1 MNEVA
6 SGEYIDLHT
15 HSTASDG
22 TDAPARVLELAAALG
37 LKAVALTDH
46 DTVAGLAEFLAAGEA
61 HPEIEAVPGVEISCS
76 YSCREIHLV
85 GLFVDHRSAVLTDFL
100 EQRRKDRVRRN
111 REMMEKLRTL
121 GFELSWDD
129 PEFAAGETGN
139 IGRPH
144 FARALMRRYGFPS
157 LAAVFEKL
165 LGHSRPAF
173 VPRQLPDPAAAIAAI
188 HDSGGIAVWAHPIY
202 RDRAER
208 AWLRR
213 GLRRFTGWGRD
224 AVEGYYSLFG
234 PNETSLVKELAAV
247 YGAASSGGSDYHGGN
262 STVALG
268 TGAGGLRVPAELL
281 TELKR
286 RRAASN

>member
-1 MNEVA
+1 MN
-6 SGEYIDLHT
+6 GEYIDLHT

-22 TDAPARVLELAAALG
+22 TDAPAQVLELAAALG

-46 DTVAGLAEFLAAGEA
+46 DTVGGLAEFLAAGEK
-61 HPEIEAVPGVEISCS
+61 HTDIEAVPGVEISCS

-85 GLFVDHRSAVLTDFL
+85 GLFVDHRSEALTRFL
-100 EQRRKDRVRRN
+100 EQRREDRVRRN
-111 REMMEKLRTL
+111 REMMAKLRSL

-129 PEFAAGETGN
+129 PEFSAGETGN
-139 IGRPH
+139 VGRPH
-144 FARALMRRYGFPS
+144 FARALMRRYGFS
-157 LAAVFEKL
+157 SMAAVFEKL

-173 VPRQLPDPAAAIAAI
+173 VPRQLPNPAEAIAAV
-188 HDSGGIAVWAHPIY
+188 HSAGGIAVWAHPIY

-208 AWLRR
+208 AWLKR
-213 GLRRFTGWGRD
+213 GLHRFTEWGLD

-234 PNETSLVKELAAV
+234 PNETALVKELAAT
-247 YGAASSGGSDYHGGN
+247 YGAALSGGSDYHGGN

-286 RRAASN
+286 RRDDLRAKAN

>member
-1 MNEVA
+1 M
-6 SGEYIDLHT
+6 HT

-22 TDAPARVLELAAALG
+22 TDAPARILELAAELG

-46 DTVAGLAEFLAAGEA
+46 DTTSGLPEFIDAGDRL
-61 HPEIEAVPGVEISCS
+61 PEIIAVPGVEISCS
-76 YSCREIHLV
+76 YSNREIHLV
-85 GLFVDHRSAVLTDFL
+85 GLFVDCHSAELGNFL
-100 EQRRKDRVRRN
+100 ALRREDRMRRN
-111 REMMEKLRTL
+111 AAMMEKLKSL
-121 GFELSWDD
+121 GFGLSWDD
-129 PEFAAGETGN
+129 PEFAVPDPGN

-144 FARALMRRYGFPS
+144 FARALVRRYGFS
-157 LAAVFEKL
+157 SMTTVFEKL

-173 VPRQLPDPAAAIAAI
+173 VPRQLPTPAAAIAAV
-188 HDSGGIAVWAHPIY
+188 HSAGGVAVWAHPIY

-213 GLRRFTGWGRD
+213 GLRRFTEWGLD

-234 PNETSLVKELAAV
+234 PNETALVKELAAV
-247 YGAASSGGSDYHGGN
+247 YGAAISGGSDYHGGN

-281 TELKR
+281 AELKKR
-286 RRAASN
+286 RESSSPE

>member
-1 MNEVA
+1 MN
-6 SGEYIDLHT
+6 GEYIDLHT

-22 TDAPARVLELAAALG
+22 TDAPARVLALAAELG

-46 DTVAGLAEFLAAGEA
+46 DTVAGLAEFLDAGEK
-61 HPEIEAVPGVEISCS
+61 HHGIEAVPGVEISCS

-85 GLFVDHRSAVLTDFL
+85 GLFVDHRSAELMRFL
-100 EQRRKDRVRRN
+100 EQRREARVQRN
-111 REMMEKLRTL
+111 RAMMEKLRTL
-121 GFELSWDD
+121 GFELSWND

-144 FARALMRRYGFPS
+144 FARALMRRYGFS
-157 LAAVFEKL
+157 SMAAVFEKL

-173 VPRQLPDPAAAIAAI
+173 VPRQLPNPAQAIEAVHAA
-188 HDSGGIAVWAHPIY
+188 GGIAVWAHPIY

-208 AWLRR
+208 AWLKR
-213 GLRRFTGWGRD
+213 GLRKFTEWGLD

-234 PNETSLVKELAAV
+234 QNETALVTDLAAV
-247 YGAASSGGSDYHGGN
+247 YGVALSGGSDYHGDN

-268 TGAGGLRVPAELL
+268 TGAGGLRVPAGLL

-286 RRAASN
+286 RRRENTN

>member
-1 MNEVA
+1 M

-22 TDAPARVLELAAALG
+22 TDAPARIVELAAELG

-46 DTVAGLAEFLAAGEA
+46 DTTAGLPEFIAAGA
-61 HPEIEAVPGVEISCS
+61 RHPEIVAVPGVEISCS
-76 YSCREIHLV
+76 YSNREIHLL
-85 GLFVDHRSAVLTDFL
+85 GLFVDCASSELKDFL
-100 EQRRKDRVRRN
+100 ALRREDRMRRN
-111 REMMEKLRTL
+111 AAMMEKLGSL
-121 GFELSWDD
+121 GFGLSWDD
-129 PEFAAGETGN
+129 PEFAVPDPGN

-144 FARALMRRYGFPS
+144 FARALMRRYGFS
-157 LAAVFEKL
+157 SMATVFEKL

-173 VPRQLPDPAAAIAAI
+173 VPRHLPSPAAAIAAV
-188 HDSGGIAVWAHPIY
+188 HSAGGVVVWAHPIY

-213 GLRRFTGWGRD
+213 GLRRFTEWGLD

-234 PNETSLVKELAAV
+234 PNETALVRELAAEF
-247 YGAASSGGSDYHGGN
+247 GAALSGGSDYHGEN
-262 STVALG
+262 STVAMG

-281 TELKR
+281 PPLEKR
-286 RRAASN
+286 RRQRSADN

>member
-22 TDAPARVLELAAALG
+22 TDAPAQVLELAAALG

-46 DTVAGLAEFLAAGEA
+46 DTVAGLAEFLAAGKA

-85 GLFVDHRSAVLTDFL
+85 GLFVDHRSAALTDFL

-129 PEFAAGETGN
+129 PEFAAGESGN

-173 VPRQLPDPAAAIAAI
+173 VPRQLPDPAAAIAAV
-188 HDSGGIAVWAHPIY
+188 HASGGIAVWAHPIY

-213 GLRRFTGWGRD
+213 GLRRFTGWGLD

-234 PNETSLVKELAAV
+234 PNETALVKEFAAI
-247 YGAASSGGSDYHGGN
+247 YGAAISGGSDYHGGN

-286 RRAASN
+286 RRAGSN

>member
-1 MNEVA
+1 M

-22 TDAPARVLELAAALG
+22 TDAPARIVELAVGLG

-46 DTVAGLAEFLAAGEA
+46 DTMAGLPEFIAAGA
-61 HPEIEAVPGVEISCS
+61 RHPELIVVPGVEISCS
-76 YSCREIHLV
+76 YSNREIHLL
-85 GLFVDHRSAVLTDFL
+85 GLFVDCGSAELGDFL
-100 EQRRKDRVRRN
+100 AIRRKDRMLRN
-111 REMMEKLRTL
+111 AAMMEKLKTL
-121 GFELSWDD
+121 GFGLSWDD
-129 PEFAAGETGN
+129 PEFVVPDPGN

-144 FARALMRRYGFPS
+144 FARALMRRYGFS
-157 LAAVFEKL
+157 SMAAVFDKL

-173 VPRQLPDPAAAIAAI
+173 VPRRLPSPAAAIEAVHSA
-188 HDSGGIAVWAHPIY
+188 GGVAVWAHPIY

-213 GLRRFTGWGRD
+213 GLRRFTAWGLD

-234 PNETSLVKELAAV
+234 PNETALVGELAAE
-247 YGAASSGGSDYHGGN
+247 YGAALSGGSDYHGEN

-281 TELKR
+281 PSLEKR
-286 RRAASN
+286 RATKVDG

>member
-1 MNEVA
+1 M

-22 TDAPARVLELAAALG
+22 TDAPARIVELAAELG

-46 DTVAGLAEFLAAGEA
+46 DTTAGLPEFVAAA
-61 HPEIEAVPGVEISCS
+61 VRHPEITAVPGVEISCS
-76 YSCREIHLV
+76 YSNREIHML
-85 GLFVDHRSAVLTDFL
+85 GLFVDCASPELKDFL
-100 EQRRKDRVRRN
+100 ALRREDRMRRN
-111 REMMEKLRTL
+111 AAMMEKLRSL
-121 GFELSWDD
+121 GFGLSWDD
-129 PEFAAGETGN
+129 PEFAVPDPGN

-144 FARALMRRYGFPS
+144 FARALMRRYGFS
-157 LAAVFEKL
+157 SMAAVFEKL

-173 VPRQLPDPAAAIAAI
+173 VPRQLPSPAAAIEAVHSA
-188 HDSGGIAVWAHPIY
+188 GGVAVWAHPIY
-202 RDRAER
+202 RDRSER

-213 GLRRFTGWGRD
+213 GLRRFTDWGLD

-234 PNETSLVKELAAV
+234 PNETALVGELAAEF
-247 YGAASSGGSDYHGGN
+247 GAALSGGSDYHGEN

-281 TELKR
+281 PPLEKR
-286 RRAASN
+286 RRQRSADN

>member
-1 MNEVA
+1 M
-6 SGEYIDLHT
+6 SGYMDLHT

-22 TDAPARVLELAAALG
+22 TDAPARVLELAAGLG

-46 DTVAGLAEFLAAGEA
+46 DTVAGLEEFIAAGKR

-85 GLFVDHRSAVLTDFL
+85 GLFVDHRSVELTNFL
-100 EQRRKDRVRRN
+100 EQRREDRVRRN
-111 REMMEKLRTL
+111 REMMERLRSL

-129 PEFAAGETGN
+129 PEFSAGENGN

-144 FARALMRRYGFPS
+144 FARALMRRYGFSS
-157 LAAVFEKL
+157 LAVVFEKL

-173 VPRQLPDPAAAIAAI
+173 VPRQLPNPAAAIAAV
-188 HDSGGIAVWAHPIY
+188 HAAGGVAVWAHPIY
-202 RDRAER
+202 RERAER

-213 GLRRFTGWGRD
+213 GLRRFSEWGLD
-224 AVEGYYSLFG
+224 AVEGYYSQFG
-234 PNETSLVKELAAV
+234 PNETALVKELAAL
-247 YGAASSGGSDYHGGN
+247 YGAAISGGSDYHGGN

-286 RRAASN
+286 KRAAAN

>member
-1 MNEVA
+1 VN
-6 SGEYIDLHT
+6 GKYIDLHT

-22 TDAPARVLELAAALG
+22 TDSPARVLELAAELG

-46 DTVAGLAEFLAAGEA
+46 DTVAGLPEFLAAGER

-85 GLFVDHRSAVLTDFL
+85 GLFVDHRSADLTEFL
-100 EQRRKDRVRRN
+100 ERRREDRIRRN
-111 REMMEKLRTL
+111 CAMMEKLRTL

-129 PEFAAGETGN
+129 PEFAAGADGN

-144 FARALMRRYGFPS
+144 FARALMRRYGFS
-157 LAAVFEKL
+157 SMAAVFEKL

-173 VPRQLPDPAAAIAAI
+173 VPRQLPSPAQAIEVLHSA
-188 HDSGGIAVWAHPIY
+188 GGVAVWAHPIY
-202 RDRAER
+202 RDRSER

-213 GLRRFTGWGRD
+213 GLRRFTEWKLD

-234 PNETSLVKELAAV
+234 PNETALVTELAAAF
-247 YGAASSGGSDYHGGN
+247 GAALSGGSDYHGGN

-281 TELKR
+281 TGLKAR
-286 RRAASN
+286 RSSLPR

>member
-1 MNEVA
+1 M

-22 TDAPARVLELAAALG
+22 TDAPARVFELAAALE

-46 DTVAGLAEFLAAGEA
+46 DTVAGLPEFVAAGA
-61 HPEIEAVPGVEISCS
+61 GHPEIEAVPGVEISCS
-76 YSCREIHLV
+76 YSNREIHLI
-85 GLFVDHRSAVLTDFL
+85 GLFVDGSSASLTQFL
-100 EQRRKDRVRRN
+100 EQRREDRIRRN
-111 REMMEKLRTL
+111 RAMMEKLRSL
-121 GFELSWDD
+121 GFELSWED

-144 FARALMRRYGFPS
+144 FARALMRRYGFS
-157 LAAVFEKL
+157 SMTAVFEKL

-173 VPRQLPDPAAAIAAI
+173 VPRQLPDPASAIAAV
-188 HDSGGIAVWAHPIY
+188 HAAGGVAVWAHPIY

-213 GLRRFTGWGRD
+213 GLRRFTEWGLD

-234 PNETSLVKELAAV
+234 PNETALVKELAAT
-247 YGAASSGGSDYHGGN
+247 YGTAISGGSDYHGGN

-286 RRAASN
+286 RRVGASPGEN

>member
-1 MNEVA
+1 MN
-6 SGEYIDLHT
+6 GKYIDLHT

-22 TDAPARVLELAAALG
+22 TDDPARLPELAAELG
-37 LKAVALTDH
+37 LAAVALTDH
-46 DTVAGLAEFLAAGEA
+46 DTVAGLAEFLASGGKY
-61 HPEIEAVPGVEISCS
+61 PEVEAVPGVEISCS

-85 GLFVDHRSAVLTDFL
+85 GLFVDHRSAALTRFL
-100 EQRRKDRVRRN
+100 ERRREDRVRRN
-111 REMMEKLRTL
+111 REMMAKLRTL

-129 PEFAAGETGN
+129 PEFSAGESGN

-144 FARALMRRYGFPS
+144 FARALMRRYGFS
-157 LAAVFEKL
+157 SMAAVFEKL

-173 VPRQLPDPAAAIAAI
+173 VPRQLPDPPQAIEAI
-188 HDSGGIAVWAHPIY
+188 HASGGIAVWAHPIY

-213 GLRRFTGWGRD
+213 GLRRFTEWGLD

-234 PNETSLVKELAAV
+234 PNETALVKELAAV
-247 YGAASSGGSDYHGGN
+247 YGAAISGGSDYHGGN

-281 TELKR
+281 AELKR
-286 RRAASN
+286 RRDRYAATN

>member
-1 MNEVA
+1 MN
-6 SGEYIDLHT
+6 GEYIDLHT

-22 TDAPARVLELAAALG
+22 TDAPAQVLELAAALG

-61 HPEIEAVPGVEISCS
+61 HPEIEAVPGVEISCG
-76 YSCREIHLV
+76 YSSREIHLV
-85 GLFVDHRSAVLTDFL
+85 GLFVDHRSVELTNFL
-100 EQRRKDRVRRN
+100 ERRREDRVRRN
-111 REMMEKLRTL
+111 REMMEKLRSL
-121 GFELSWDD
+121 GFELSWDE
-129 PEFAAGETGN
+129 PEFSAGETGN

-157 LAAVFEKL
+157 MVAVFEKL

-173 VPRQLPDPAAAIAAI
+173 VPRQLPNLAEAIAAV
-188 HDSGGIAVWAHPIY
+188 HAAGGIAVWAHPIY

-213 GLRRFTGWGRD
+213 GLRRFTEWGLD

-234 PNETSLVKELAAV
+234 PDETALVKELAAV
-247 YGAASSGGSDYHGGN
+247 YGAAVSGGSDYHGGN

-268 TGAGGLRVPAELL
+268 IGAGGLRVPAELL

-286 RRAASN
+286 RRPEAN